1 MTAGDWTD
9 PLTLVLLGAV
19 LVLVGL
25 IVGWV
30 VQAARARRTR
40 IPVDQAPARG
50 ADTSTSPPPRKPEA
64 PSSAAR
70 LGGSS
75 RMPGGVL

>member
-25 IVGWV
+25 ILGSVA
-30 VQAARARRTR
+30 QAARARRKR
-40 IPVDQAPARG
+40 D
-50 ADTSTSPPPRKPEA
+50 
-64 PSSAAR
+64 
-70 LGGSS
+70 S
-75 RMPGGVL
+75 R